1 MVRKLLTISLL
12 LAGALSARGESIEEC
27 RRLAEE
33 NYPLVQR
40 YDILRQTE
48 QFTLSNIAKGWLP
61 QITAYA
67 QGTGQNAVPEWPEG
81 LEKMLSAQG
90 YDVKGIAPWQYRAG
104 IDLQQTIYDG
114 GAIGAAR
121 KVAQAQSAVETA
133 KTDVDVYALRHRV
146 EDVCFSWLLVEER
159 LKQNDELQQLL
170 ASNVAKLQALHDEG
184 VALSADVD
192 AMRAELASARQQ
204 ATELQSARSSLQ
216 QVLSLLCGREVER
229 VEKPSDALV
238 HTSGTTAA
246 SSYNITREASTS
258 SDFGGRPELRLFDA
272 QLSLYDAQERSLRA
286 GRLPKLGVFAQ
297 GYYGYTGFNMFHD
310 MMNREP
316 SFNAL
321 VGARLTWNIS
331 SLYTRRG
338 DQRRLEA
345 QRRGVENS
353 RQTFVF
359 NQQLQATS
367 EQQTIL
373 RYKRL
378 LDDDDEIVSLRR
390 NVREAAEAK
399 LDGGIID
406 TNSLLQEINREHQA
420 VLNRS
425 VHEIEHL
432 KAIYEFNN
440 TLGQ

>member
-12 LAGALSARGESIEEC
+12 LAGALSVQAESIEEC
-27 RRLAEE
+27 RKLAEE

-40 YDILRQTE
+40 YDIIRQTE

-67 QGTGQNAVPEWPEG
+67 QSTGQNAVPEWPEA
-81 LEKMLSAQG
+81 LQKLLTAQG
-90 YDVKGIAPWQYRAG
+90 VDAEGISALQYRAA
-104 IDLQQTIYDG
+104 IDLQQTVYDG

-121 KVAQAQSAVETA
+121 QVARAQSAVEAA
-133 KTDVDVYALRHRV
+133 KTGVDIYALRKRV
-146 EDVCFSWLLVEER
+146 EEVCFSWLLVDER
-159 LKQNDELQQLL
+159 IKQNGDLQQLL
-170 ASNVAKLQALHDEG
+170 ASSVDKLQALCDEG

-192 AMRAELASARQQ
+192 AMKAELVAARQQ
-204 ATELQSARSSLQ
+204 ATELQSVRMSLQ
-216 QVLSLLCGREVER
+216 QVLSLLCGRDVER

-238 HTSGTTAA
+238 HTSSIADA
-246 SSYNITREASTS
+246 SAYNYAHALGVFT
-258 SDFGGRPELRLFDA
+258 DFGGRPEFRLFDA

-286 GRLPKLGVFAQ
+286 ARLPKLGVFAQ

-310 MMNREP
+310 MMQREP

-321 VGARLTWNIS
+321 IGARLTWNLS

-378 LDDDDEIVSLRR
+378 LADDNEIVALRR
-390 NVREAAEAK
+390 NVRLAAEAK

-406 TNSLLQEINREHQA
+406 TNGLLQEINREHQA
-420 VLNRS
+420 VTNRS

-440 TLGQ
+440 TLGK

>member
-1 MVRKLLTISLL
+1 MVKKLLTISLL
-12 LAGALSARGESIEEC
+12 LAGVLSARGESIEEC

-67 QGTGQNAVPEWPEG
+67 QGTGQNAVPEWPEA
-81 LEKMLSAQG
+81 LEKMLSTQG
-90 YDVKGIAPWQYRAG
+90 YDVKGISRLQYRAG
-104 IDLQQTIYDG
+104 IDLQQTVYDG
-114 GAIGAAR
+114 GTIGAAR
-121 KVAQAQSAVETA
+121 QVAQAQAAVETA

-170 ASNVAKLQALHDEG
+170 ASNVAKLQALHDG
-184 VALSADVD
+184 GAALKADVD

-216 QVLSLLCGREVER
+216 QVLSLLCGQKVER

-238 HTSGTTAA
+238 HTPTADDA
-246 SSYNITREASTS
+246 SSNINAYARNASS
-258 SDFGGRPELRLFDA
+258 VFNARPEFRLYDA

-286 GRLPKLGVFAQ
+286 ARTPKLGLFAQ

-310 MMNREP
+310 MMEREP

-321 VGARLTWNIS
+321 VGARLTWSLS
-331 SLYTRRG
+331 SLYTRRS
-338 DQRRLEA
+338 DKRRLEA

-353 RQTFVF
+353 REVFVF
-359 NQQLQATS
+359 NQELQATS

-390 NVREAAEAK
+390 NVRQAAEAK

-432 KAIYEFNN
+432 KAIYELNN
-440 TLGQ
+440 TLGK

>member
-1 MVRKLLTISLL
+1 MVKKLLTISLL
-12 LAGALSARGESIEEC
+12 LAGVLSARGESIEEC

-67 QGTGQNAVPEWPEG
+67 QGTGQNAVPEWPEA
-81 LEKMLSAQG
+81 LEKMLSTQG
-90 YDVKGIAPWQYRAG
+90 YDVKGISCMQYRAG
-104 IDLQQTIYDG
+104 IDLQQTVYDG
-114 GAIGAAR
+114 GTIGAAR

-170 ASNVAKLQALHDEG
+170 ASNVAKLQALHDG
-184 VALSADVD
+184 GAALKADVD

-216 QVLSLLCGREVER
+216 QVLSLLCGRKVER
-229 VEKPSDALV
+229 VEKPSDAPV
-238 HTSGTTAA
+238 HTPTADDA
-246 SSYNITREASTS
+246 SSSINAYARNASS
-258 SDFGGRPELRLFDA
+258 VFNARPEFRLYDA

-286 GRLPKLGVFAQ
+286 ARTPKLGLFAQ

-310 MMNREP
+310 MMEREP

-321 VGARLTWNIS
+321 VGARLTWNLS
-331 SLYTRRG
+331 SLYTRRS
-338 DQRRLEA
+338 DKRRLKA

-353 RQTFVF
+353 REVFVF
-359 NQQLQATS
+359 NQELQATS